1 MEQIPESGILE
12 FSSRHFASAA
22 DEDRS
27 PSPPRAPNALDIIS
41 WNPAELESI
50 PFDQLVFSL
59 DIFSL
64 DIEFTKNRTYHAVA
78 ILFFL
83 HPELPLKYPDL
94 KDALHAGW
102 MATFKH
108 PMNFEEL
115 RRPPCVGDGT
125 YTEEE
130 QAWCM

>member
-1 MEQIPESGILE
+1 ME
-12 FSSRHFASAA
+12 R
-22 DEDRS
+22 R
-27 PSPPRAPNALDIIS
+27 LDITS
-41 WNPAELESI
+41 WNPTKLESI
-50 PFDQLVFSL
+50 PFAQLVFSP
-59 DIFSL
+59 DIK
-64 DIEFTKNRTYHAVA
+64 FTKNRTYHAVA

-115 RRPPCVGDGT
+115 RRPPCVGDGA
-125 YTEEE
+125 YTED
-130 QAWCM
+130 M

>member
-1 MEQIPESGILE
+1 M
-12 FSSRHFASAA
+12 
-22 DEDRS
+22 
-27 PSPPRAPNALDIIS
+27 
-41 WNPAELESI
+41 
-50 PFDQLVFSL
+50 
-59 DIFSL
+59 
-64 DIEFTKNRTYHAVA
+64 A

-83 HPELPLKYPDL
+83 HQELTLKYPDL

-115 RRPPCVGDGT
+115 RRPPCVGDGA

-130 QAWCM
+130 QTWCNETLIYLVASLDVDGRQSR